1 MNENKVPETSAAAPA
16 VPGVDM
22 KIFFPK
28 DPDKDHGKLL
38 AFASANLG
46 GVFAVNNIRIYNSE
60 KGPFVSMPSSKG
72 KDGKYHDLCFPT
84 TKEMREALHGAILGE
99 YQKAVERPSVR
110 ETLKNAAKESAAHDS
125 PTQAK
130 AADKGAR

>member
-1 MNENKVPETSAAAPA
+1 MNENKVPGNSTTVPML
-16 VPGVDM
+16 PGVNV
-22 KIFFPK
+22 KIFLPK
-28 DPDKDHGKLL
+28 ETGKDHGKLL

-60 KGPFVSMPSSKG
+60 KGPFVSMPSNKG
-72 KDGKYHDLCFPT
+72 RDGKFYDICFPT

-110 ETLKNAAKESAAHDS
+110 DALKNAAKEASERPS
-125 PTQAK
+125 PTQART
-130 AADKGAR
+130 ADQGAR

>member
-1 MNENKVPETSAAAPA
+1 MNEAMTQGSGVAAPA
-16 VPGVDM
+16 VPCVSV
-22 KIFFPK
+22 KVYPVK
-28 DPDKDHGKLL
+28 EAGKLL

-60 KGPFVSMPSSKG
+60 KGLFVSMPSTKG
-72 KDGKYHDLCFPT
+72 KDGNYHNICCPT
-84 TKEMREALHGAILGE
+84 TREMRDALHGAVLGE

-110 ETLKNAAKESAAHDS
+110 DALQNAAKEAAARTS
-125 PTQAK
+125 QPPAR